1 MKILVIGSGGR
12 EHALVW
18 KINQSSRANKVYVAP
33 GNAGTYKIA
42 ENVEIKADDLEG
54 LLAFAKKKSIDLTV
68 VGPEVPLALGIVD
81 LFEENGLKIFGPNKA
96 SAKIEASKSFAKE
109 LMKKY
114 NIPTAK
120 YEVFSDFSEA
130 KKYLETIKFPQVIKA
145 DGLAAGKG
153 VLIVND
159 YNEAMEALT
168 IIMKDEKFG
177 QAGNEVVIE
186 EFLVGHE
193 ISLLAFADGKT
204 IVPMNTAQDH
214 KKIFDGNKGPNT
226 GGMGA
231 YSPAKLI
238 SEDDLDFAIN
248 KVLKKTFNALKDEGI
263 TYKGVLYAGLML
275 TEQGPKVL
283 EFNCRFGDPETQ
295 VLLPRL
301 ETDLVEIME
310 NCIGG
315 NLNDIDIEWSDNY
328 AICVVLASK
337 GYPNSY
343 KKGYVITG
351 IGKAKLVFHAGTKI
365 SDGSIVTN
373 GGRVLGVM
381 GVNINLEQALD
392 QVYEDAK
399 KIDFEGKYYRN
410 DIAKEAL

>member
-1 MKILVIGSGGR
+1 MNILVIGSGGR

-18 KINQSSRANKVYVAP
+18 KINQSSKVEKVYVAP
-33 GNAGTYKIA
+33 GNAGTYAIA
-42 ENVEIKADDLEG
+42 ENVDIKADDLEV

-68 VGPEVPLALGIVD
+68 VGPEVPLSLGIVD

-120 YEVFSDFSEA
+120 YEVFSDFSKA
-130 KKYLETIKFPQVIKA
+130 KNYLEKISFPQVIKA

-159 YNEAMEALT
+159 YKEAIEALT

-177 QAGNEVVIE
+177 QAGSEVVIE
-186 EFLVGHE
+186 EFLDGHE

-204 IVPMNTAQDH
+204 IIPMDTAQDH
-214 KKIFDGNKGPNT
+214 KKIFEGNKGPNT

-231 YSPAKLI
+231 YSPSKLI
-238 SEDDLDFAIN
+238 SQDDLNFAID
-248 KVLKKTFNALKDEGI
+248 KVLKKTFNALKEEGI

-275 TEQGPKVL
+275 TKTGPKVL

-301 ETDLVEIME
+301 ETDLVDIME
-310 NCIGG
+310 SCI
-315 NLNDIDIEWSDNY
+315 
-328 AICVVLASK
+328 AS
-337 GYPNSY
+337 
-343 KKGYVITG
+343 
-351 IGKAKLVFHAGTKI
+351 L
-365 SDGSIVTN
+365 
-373 GGRVLGVM
+373 
-381 GVNINLEQALD
+381 
-392 QVYEDAK
+392 
-399 KIDFEGKYYRN
+399 
-410 DIAKEAL
+410 

>member
-1 MKILVIGSGGR
+1 MNILVIGSGGR

-18 KINQSSRANKVYVAP
+18 KINQSSKVEKVYVAP
-33 GNAGTYKIA
+33 GNAGTYAIA
-42 ENVEIKADDLEG
+42 ENVDIKADDLEG

-68 VGPEVPLALGIVD
+68 VGPEVPLSLGIVD

-120 YEVFSDFSEA
+120 YEVFSDFSKA
-130 KKYLETIKFPQVIKA
+130 KNYLEKISFPQVIKA

-159 YNEAMEALT
+159 YNEAIKALT

-177 QAGNEVVIE
+177 QAGSEVVIE
-186 EFLVGHE
+186 EFLDGHE

-204 IVPMNTAQDH
+204 IIPMDTAQDH
-214 KKIFDGNKGPNT
+214 KKIFEGNKGPNT

-231 YSPAKLI
+231 YSPSKLI
-238 SEDDLDFAIN
+238 SQDDLNFAID
-248 KVLKKTFNALKDEGI
+248 KVLKKTFNALKEEGI

-275 TEQGPKVL
+275 TKEGPKVL

-301 ETDLVEIME
+301 ETDLVDIME
-310 NCIGG
+310 SCIAG
-315 NLNDIDIEWSDNY
+315 NLNDIDIRWSDSY
-328 AICVVLASK
+328 AVCVVLASK

-343 KKGYVITG
+343 QKGYEIKG
-351 IGKAKLVFHAGTKI
+351 IEKADLVFHAGTKI
-365 SDGSIVTN
+365 SDGNVLTN

-381 GVNINLEQALD
+381 GINQKIYQALA
-392 QVYEDAK
+392 QVYKDVE
-399 KIDFEGKYYRN
+399 KIEFEGKYYRN

>member
-1 MKILVIGSGGR
+1 MNILVIGSGGR

-18 KINQSSRANKVYVAP
+18 KINQSSKVKKVYVAP
-33 GNAGTYKIA
+33 GNAGTYAIA
-42 ENVEIKADDLEG
+42 ENVDIKADDLEG

-68 VGPEVPLALGIVD
+68 VGPEVPLSLGIVD

-96 SAKIEASKSFAKE
+96 SAKIEASKSFAKD

-120 YEVFSDFSEA
+120 YEVFSDFSKA
-130 KKYLETIKFPQVIKA
+130 KNYLERISFPQVIKA

-159 YNEAMEALT
+159 YSEAMEALT
-168 IIMKDEKFG
+168 VIMKDEKFG
-177 QAGNEVVIE
+177 QAGSEVVIE
-186 EFLVGHE
+186 EFLDGHE

-204 IVPMNTAQDH
+204 IIPMDTAQDH
-214 KKIFDGNKGPNT
+214 KKIFEGNKGPNT

-231 YSPAKLI
+231 YSPSKLI
-238 SEDDLDFAIN
+238 SQDDLNFAID
-248 KVLKKTFNALKDEGI
+248 KVLKKTFNALKEEGI

-275 TEQGPKVL
+275 TKEGPKVL

-301 ETDLVEIME
+301 ETDLVDIME
-310 NCIGG
+310 SCIAG
-315 NLNDIDIEWSDNY
+315 NLNDIDIRWSDNY

-343 KKGYVITG
+343 QKGYEIKG
-351 IGKAKLVFHAGTKI
+351 IEKAELVFHAGTKI
-365 SDGSIVTN
+365 SDGNILTN

-381 GVNINLEQALD
+381 GINQKVYQALA
-392 QVYEDAK
+392 QVYKDVET
-399 KIDFEGKYYRN
+399 IEFEGKYYRN